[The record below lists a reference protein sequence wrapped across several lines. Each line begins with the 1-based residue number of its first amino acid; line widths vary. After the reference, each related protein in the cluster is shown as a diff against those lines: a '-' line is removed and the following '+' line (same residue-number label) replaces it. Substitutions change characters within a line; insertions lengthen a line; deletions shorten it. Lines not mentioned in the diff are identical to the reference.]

1 VTSPVHGESG
11 SEPDTLVIRQAMSD
25 DAETLSALAGRT
37 FRDAYAAQSDPADLD
52 DYVAEHFTVGLL
64 SQQLQDSSIVHLLA
78 SVAGEPIGYAILR
91 LGMPPDCVHGPR
103 PVELGRLYLEQRV
116 VGRGYG
122 AALMQ
127 ACLGEAAR
135 MGCETIW
142 LGVWEENHRARA
154 FYKKWGFQDIGRYE
168 FEIGGKVDHD
178 PVMARPVKPT
188 E

>member
-1 VTSPVHGESG
+1 M
-11 SEPDTLVIRQAMSD
+11 LA
-25 DAETLSALAGRT
+25 ALAGRT

-52 DYVAEHFTVGLL
+52 DYAAEHFTVGLL

-78 SVAGEPIGYAILR
+78 IVAGEPIGYAVLR
-91 LGMPPDCVHGPR
+91 LGMPPDCVRGPR